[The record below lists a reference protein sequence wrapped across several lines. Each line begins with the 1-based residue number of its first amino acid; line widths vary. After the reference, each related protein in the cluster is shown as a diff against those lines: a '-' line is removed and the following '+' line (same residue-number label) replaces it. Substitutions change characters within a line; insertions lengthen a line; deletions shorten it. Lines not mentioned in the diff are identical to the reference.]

1 MFERVK
7 KLEEEKYDINFI
19 VTQTEAEINELT
31 IAVNDLRG
39 KLKIHL
45 SEIGKKTN
53 FPSLNQKSAK
63 NSRVLLFCITRLPLW
78 SGCYKELKTVEEHL
92 SPTQRN

>member
-1 MFERVK
+1 MLARSSKASHVSLWCEQNGQLEKIYNDMFERVK

-39 KLKIHL
+39 K
-45 SEIGKKTN
+45 
-53 FPSLNQKSAK
+53 
-63 NSRVLLFCITRLPLW
+63 
-78 SGCYKELKTVEEHL
+78 
-92 SPTQRN
+92 